1 MNITTFLLTGLFA
14 FSCGN
19 TPATKTTSVETEKE
33 IETIVHVQEKE
44 VSVVAEISEIEKPKK
59 ETEVI
64 TTPKTK
70 ASEKENYIDI
80 ERAKPSEITT
90 NEKIL
95 TEVPSKTTTDEIQTE
110 PSITPPEKEKATPEK
125 VIKLSA
131 HADWNTLLK
140 KYVTDEGNVD
150 YKNFKND
157 ISSLDAYLKQ
167 LAENAPAGSSSK
179 KERLAYYINLYNAA
193 TVKLILDN
201 YPTKS
206 IKDINKPWGK
216 KWVRVGNTTYSLG
229 NIEHKI
235 LRKMNEPRI
244 HFAINCASYSCP
256 KLLNAAFTATNMET
270 LLQKA
275 TNEFINDT
283 KRNKISTNKVQLSN
297 IFKWYKKDFTG
308 NGTLIEYL
316 NTYLTSKINDNAKID
331 YLKYD
336 WSLNEAK

>member
-1 MNITTFLLTGLFA
+1 MNMTMFLLMGLFA

-19 TPATKTTSVETEKE
+19 TPTEKTTTVEPEKE
-33 IETIVHVQEKE
+33 IETIVQVKKKE
-44 VSVVAEISEIEKPKK
+44 VSIVPEISETEKTEMK
-59 ETEVI
+59 TEVVTI
-64 TTPKTK
+64 LKTK
-70 ASEKENYIDI
+70 VFNKESRI
-80 ERAKPSEITT
+80 EPTKTSEIITSD
-90 NEKIL
+90 EIL
-95 TEVPSKTTTDEIQTE
+95 TETPTKTTTDEIQTE
-110 PSITPPEKEKATPEK
+110 PSITPPEKEKTIPEK
-125 VIKLSA
+125 IIKLSA

-140 KYVTDEGNVD
+140 KYVTDAGNVD

-157 ISSLDAYLKQ
+157 ISSLDSYLKQ
-167 LAENAPAGSSSK
+167 LAENGPANNWSK

-201 YPTKS
+201 YPIKS

-256 KLLNAAFTATNMET
+256 KLLNVAFTAANMET

-275 TNEFINDT
+275 TIEFINDT

-316 NTYLTSKINDNAKID
+316 NTYLTTKINDNSDID

>member
-1 MNITTFLLTGLFA
+1 MNISPFLLMGLLV

-19 TPATKTTSVETEKE
+19 TQHSKSTSNL
-33 IETIVHVQEKE
+33 EKE
-44 VSVVAEISEIEKPKK
+44 VSNVAEIPNTEKK
-59 ETEVI
+59 EVENEINI
-64 TTPKTK
+64 TSKT
-70 ASEKENYIDI
+70 
-80 ERAKPSEITT
+80 KPSEINDDVEPITASESKIENKET
-90 NEKIL
+90 AIKEPIKPRLEEIVKETSIPLPIEEK
-95 TEVPSKTTTDEIQTE
+95 K
-110 PSITPPEKEKATPEK
+110 PPKK
-125 VIKLSA
+125 VVQSSV
-131 HADWNTLLK
+131 HSEWNALLK
-140 KYVTDEGNVD
+140 KYVTDAGNVD
-150 YKNFKND
+150 YKSFGNEKSALNSY
-157 ISSLDAYLKQ
+157 IEKLGN
-167 LAENAPAGSSSK
+167 NAPADSWSK

-206 IKDINKPWGK
+206 IKDINKPWGT
-216 KWVRVGNTTYSLG
+216 KWVHVGDTKYSLG

-256 KLLNAAFTATNMET
+256 KLLNVAFTADNMET

-283 KRNKISTNKVQLSN
+283 KRNKISTNKIQLSN

-308 NGTLIEYL
+308 NETLIEYL
-316 NTYLTSKINDNAKID
+316 NTYLTTKINNNADID

>member
-1 MNITTFLLTGLFA
+1 MTMFLLMGLFA

-19 TPATKTTSVETEKE
+19 TPTEKITTVEPEKE
-33 IETIVHVQEKE
+33 IETIVRVQKKE
-44 VSVVAEISEIEKPKK
+44 ASIVPKISETEKTEM
-59 ETEVI
+59 ETEVVTI
-64 TTPKTK
+64 PKTK
-70 ASEKENYIDI
+70 ASEKESRI
-80 ERAKPSEITT
+80 KPIKISEITT
-90 NEKIL
+90 NEETR
-95 TEVPSKTTTDEIQTE
+95 TEAPTKTTTDEIQTE
-110 PSITPPEKEKATPEK
+110 PSITPPEKEKAVPEK
-125 VIKLSA
+125 IIELSA

-140 KYVTDEGNVD
+140 KYVTDAGNVD

-167 LAENAPAGSSSK
+167 LAENDPANNWSK

-201 YPTKS
+201 YPIKR

-256 KLLNAAFTATNMET
+256 KLLNVAFTAANMET

-275 TNEFINDT
+275 TNGFINDT

-316 NTYLTSKINDNAKID
+316 NTYLTTKINDNADID

>member
-19 TPATKTTSVETEKE
+19 TPIKKNTYVEPEKKIEAIVHVQKKDGSVVGQNQVLETTQVETEKV
-33 IETIVHVQEKE
+33 T
-44 VSVVAEISEIEKPKK
+44 APKMR
-59 ETEVI
+59 
-64 TTPKTK
+64 
-70 ASEKENYIDI
+70 ASEKESRI
-80 ERAKPSEITT
+80 ETTKISEITT
-90 NEKIL
+90 ANEEIHTDTSTK
-95 TEVPSKTTTDEIQTE
+95 KTTGEVQTE
-110 PSITPPEKEKATPEK
+110 PSITPAAKDKAVLEK
-125 VIKLSA
+125 VIELSA

-150 YKNFKND
+150 YKNFRND
-157 ISSLDAYLKQ
+157 IGSLNTYLKQ
-167 LAENAPAGSSSK
+167 LAENGPVNSWSK

-193 TVKLILDN
+193 TVKSILDN
-201 YPTKS
+201 YPIKS

-256 KLLNAAFTATNMET
+256 KLLNKAFTAANMET
-270 LLQKA
+270 LLQKV
-275 TNEFINDT
+275 TNEFINDS
-283 KRNKISTNKVQLSN
+283 KRNKISADKVRLSN
-297 IFKWYKKDFTG
+297 IFKWYKRDFTG
-308 NGTLIEYL
+308 NGSLIDYL
-316 NTYLTSKINDNAKID
+316 NTYLTTKINDNADID

>member
-1 MNITTFLLTGLFA
+1 MNISTFLLMGLLT

-19 TPATKTTSVETEKE
+19 TQYSKRTSNPEKKNEVMETSR
-33 IETIVHVQEKE
+33 QKE
-44 VSVVAEISEIEKPKK
+44 VSNVAEIPNTEKK
-59 ETEVI
+59 EVENEINI
-64 TTPKTK
+64 TSKT
-70 ASEKENYIDI
+70 
-80 ERAKPSEITT
+80 KPSEIKDDVESLTASESKIENKET
-90 NEKIL
+90 AIKEPIKPRPEEIVKETSMPLPVEEKKQ
-95 TEVPSKTTTDEIQTE
+95 PK
-110 PSITPPEKEKATPEK
+110 K
-125 VIKLSA
+125 VVQSSV
-131 HADWNTLLK
+131 HSEWNALLK
-140 KYVTDEGNVD
+140 KYVTDAGNVD
-150 YKNFKND
+150 YKSFGNEKSTLNSY
-157 ISSLDAYLKQ
+157 IEKLGN
-167 LAENAPAGSSSK
+167 NAPADSWSK

-201 YPTKS
+201 YPIKS

-256 KLLNAAFTATNMET
+256 KLLNVAFTAANMET

-275 TNEFINDT
+275 INEFINDT

-297 IFKWYKKDFTG
+297 IFKWYKKDFTS

-316 NTYLTSKINDNAKID
+316 NSYLTTKINDNADID